1 MDHKDRTLLLAG
13 IGVLLLLAGIPI
25 ALLGPLE
32 MYCFYLFSEGGP
44 FHYPGFGFGSFMFG
58 NIASQIAGYYL
69 IAIVLIPLGYGHL
82 KTRRWARRLSLA
94 LLWVWL
100 IVGAPLTVVIFFV
113 LSASKDIS
121 LGAAIAAI
129 AALALSYLVLP
140 AVLIRFYRSQDVKL
154 TFETRDPGPSWIEQ
168 VPLPI
173 LVLGLLDLFY
183 VVVLHIPILFNG
195 LFPLFGRFLSGMQG
209 ILYLDLSIA
218 CLIFLAWGTIR
229 RRAWAWWGSLLYFGL
244 LTSSLILTLVRSSYA
259 DILSIVQFPPTEMQF
274 LGGLP
279 VQGYHFA
286 ALAGL
291 PLLLTLGAIVLAR
304 RHFKEDTAAGI
315 EQAAAQQAQQ
325 RTLSGQ
331 PDAPGPASAP
341 MQPPRRRLR

>member
-1 MDHKDRTLLLAG
+1 MDHKDRTILLAG
-13 IGVLLLLAGIPI
+13 IGVLLLLAGVPI

-82 KTRRWARRLSLA
+82 KTRRWARTLSLA

-100 IVGAPLTVVIFFV
+100 IVGAPLTVVVFFV

-121 LGAAIAAI
+121 VAAAIAAMV
-129 AALALSYLVLP
+129 ALALSYLVIP
-140 AVLIRFYRSQDVKL
+140 GVLIRFYRSRDVKL
-154 TFETRDPGPSWIEQ
+154 TFEARDPGSYWIDTL
-168 VPLPI
+168 PLPI

-195 LFPLFGRFLSGMQG
+195 MFPLFGRFLSGMQG
-209 ILYLDLSIA
+209 ILCLDLSIA
-218 CLIFLAWGTIR
+218 CLIFLAWGTIGR
-229 RRAWAWWGSLLYFGL
+229 RVWAWWGTLVYFGL
-244 LTSSLILTLVRSSYA
+244 LTSSLILTLVQSSYA
-259 DILSIVQFPPTEMQF
+259 DILSIVQFPPTEMGF

-304 RHFKEDTAAGI
+304 QHLKEGTAAGI
-315 EQAAAQQAQQ
+315 ERAATRKAQQ
-325 RTLSGQ
+325 RMLSGQ
-331 PDAPGPASAP
+331 SDAPGPASAP
-341 MQPPRRRLR
+341 IQPPRRRLR